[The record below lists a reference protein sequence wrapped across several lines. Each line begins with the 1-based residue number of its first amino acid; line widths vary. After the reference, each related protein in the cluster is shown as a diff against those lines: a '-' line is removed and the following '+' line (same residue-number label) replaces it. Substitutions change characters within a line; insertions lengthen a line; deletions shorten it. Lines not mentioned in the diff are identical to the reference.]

1 MVQKGLVESRNLAQR
16 LIMAGEVRVNGELA
30 LKSSAHI
37 PEDAQVMVE
46 KKPRYVSRGGEKLE
60 AALVAFGLEDLEGR
74 ICVDMGA
81 STGGFT
87 DCLLQH
93 GAKKVYAVDVGHG
106 ILHWKIRQDK
116 RVVVLEKTNARYLGE
131 FPDAIDTVTID
142 ASFISAKTLLPVA
155 WRILKK
161 DEGTVILLVKP
172 QFEAGR
178 QESARG
184 EGVIKD
190 PAIHRSVLASVIS
203 SATDIGFFPT
213 GLIPSPLKGPKGN
226 REFLLHLGLSRNHH
240 QDPTS
245 LIDCAIEMVAAEMPE

>member
-1 MVQKGLVESRNLAQR
+1 MVQKGLAESRNLAQR
-16 LIMAGEVRVNGELA
+16 LIMAGEVRVNGEII
-30 LKSSAHI
+30 LKSSAQI
-37 PEDAQVMVE
+37 PEDAHVALAE
-46 KKPRYVSRGGEKLE
+46 KPRYVSRGGEKLQ
-60 AALVAFGLEDLEGR
+60 AALVAFGLEDLDGR

-116 RVVVLEKTNARYLGE
+116 RVVVMEKTNARFLGE
-131 FPDAIDTVTID
+131 FPEEIDIITID
-142 ASFISAKTLLPVA
+142 ASFISAKILLPVA
-155 WRILKK
+155 RRILIK
-161 DEGTVILLVKP
+161 DEGMVILLVKP

-190 PAIHRSVLASVIS
+190 PAIHKSVLTSVIT
-203 SATDIGFFPT
+203 SASENGFFPI

-226 REFLLHLGLSRNHH
+226 REFLLHLGISNKHI
-240 QDPTS
+240 QDPS
-245 LIDCAIEMVAAEMPE
+245 SMIDRAMEMVAPEMPE